1 MRRWAPIA
9 LSLLVLTAGCGTA
22 DTPAPAAPAPASA
35 AAATGATT
43 TGTATTDYTAADA
56 LYRQMMPG
64 LNLPPGVSF
73 PAHLPE
79 SDGRYQAN
87 LGLVTAQNFW
97 LCSWLWRYLDTAPMA
112 RASVQ
117 TADAQAAVK
126 NLLLYNRMDAY
137 TKALD
142 ARGQQAVDH
151 AVKAAQS
158 GDRQTVTSFTQ
169 STCAGPFFSQS
180 HAAKH

>member
-9 LSLLVLTAGCGTA
+9 LSLLVLVTAGCGTA
-22 DTPAPAAPAPASA
+22 NTPPAPVNAASAPAS
-35 AAATGATT
+35 
-43 TGTATTDYTAADA
+43 TAPATDYTAADA

-64 LNLPPGVSF
+64 LNLPPGVGF
-73 PAHLPE
+73 PAHMPE
-79 SDGRYQAN
+79 SGGQYQAN
-87 LGLVTAQNFW
+87 VGLVMAQDFW
-97 LCSWLWRYLDTAPMA
+97 LCSWLWRYLDTAPTA
-112 RASVQ
+112 KTGAQ

-142 ARGQQAVDH
+142 AGGQQAVDN
-151 AVKAAQS
+151 AVKAAQT
-158 GDRQTVTSFTQ
+158 GDRQAVQTFTQ

-180 HAAKH
+180 HAATH

>member
-22 DTPAPAAPAPASA
+22 GTPAGNPAPGNTAAAPASTAPA
-35 AAATGATT
+35 
-43 TGTATTDYTAADA
+43 TDYTTADA

-73 PAHLPE
+73 PAHLPD
-79 SDGRYQAN
+79 SGGRYQADA
-87 LGLVTAQNFW
+87 GLVTAQNFW
-97 LCSWLWRYLDTAPMA
+97 LCSWLWRYLDTA
-112 RASVQ
+112 S
-117 TADAQAAVK
+117 TSKTDAQAAVK
-126 NLLLYNRMDAY
+126 NLALYNRMDAY

-142 ARGQQAVDH
+142 GHGQQAVDG
-151 AVKAAQS
+151 AVRAAQS
-158 GDRQTVTSFTQ
+158 GDRQAVQTFTQ

>member
-9 LSLLVLTAGCGTA
+9 LSLLVLGPAGCGTGG
-22 DTPAPAAPAPASA
+22 TPPATTAQAAPA
-35 AAATGATT
+35 
-43 TGTATTDYTAADA
+43 TDYTTADA

-79 SDGRYQAN
+79 SSGPYQAN
-87 LGLVTAQNFW
+87 AGLVTAQDFW
-97 LCSWLWRYLDTAPMA
+97 LCSWLWRYLDTASTA
-112 RASVQ
+112 K
-117 TADAQAAVK
+117 ADAQAAVK

-142 ARGQQAVDH
+142 ARGKQAVDN
-151 AVKAAQS
+151 AVKSAQS

-180 HAAKH
+180 HPATH

>member
-9 LSLLVLTAGCGTA
+9 LSLLVFAAGGCGTA
-22 DTPAPAAPAPASA
+22 NTPPKPADAAPA
-35 AAATGATT
+35 T
-43 TGTATTDYTAADA
+43 TGPATDYTAADA

-79 SDGRYQAN
+79 SGGQYQAN
-87 LGLVTAQNFW
+87 VGLVTAQNFW
-97 LCSWLWRYLDTAPMA
+97 LCSWLWRYLDT
-112 RASVQ
+112 V

-126 NLLLYNRMDAY
+126 NLVLYSRMDAY

-142 ARGQQAVDH
+142 ARGQQA
-151 AVKAAQS
+151 
-158 GDRQTVTSFTQ
+158 
-169 STCAGPFFSQS
+169 
-180 HAAKH
+180 

>member
-9 LSLLVLTAGCGTA
+9 LSLLVLAAAGCGTSN
-22 DTPAPAAPAPASA
+22 APAGSPGGQPHGNTAPAPAS
-35 AAATGATT
+35 
-43 TGTATTDYTAADA
+43 TAPPTDYTAADA

-73 PAHLPE
+73 PAHLPQ
-79 SDGRYQAN
+79 SGGQYQAN
-87 LGLVTAQNFW
+87 AGLVTAQNFW
-97 LCSWLWRYLDTAPMA
+97 LCSWLWRYLDTA
-112 RASVQ
+112 S
-117 TADAQAAVK
+117 TAKTDAQAAVK
-126 NLLLYNRMDAY
+126 NLVLYNRMDAY

-142 ARGQQAVDH
+142 ARGRQAVDN
-151 AVKAAQS
+151 AVRAAQS
-158 GDRQTVTSFTQ
+158 GARQTVTSFTQ